1 MVDRKENCKFDLG
14 VKRLTV
20 LVTFEIVITQLLLF
34 LHLAFSPFLP
44 TSRDGATTSQ
54 ANLTVFPCSPQLSV
68 CERTVRAQLDLRH
81 R

>member
-44 TSRDGATTSQ
+44 TIQ
-54 ANLTVFPCSPQLSV
+54 EM
-68 CERTVRAQLDLRH
+68 ERRLPRPI
-81 R
+81 